1 MKPMSR
7 KQPRI
12 NWRRRR
18 RTSAERKTSSGS
30 FWRSEGTTEMLLTTA
45 TMTANPR
52 RCLISCRTLWQTCC
66 GYSTTTKPSQQQ
78 QQFLTRRSTAHAD
91 QITHQFGQRKKH
103 PRSNQSIK
111 TRDHTATPMNSQFQ
125 SNLYLPINKYIHNHT
140 HIYTAIDF
148 SLRLKMK

>member
-1 MKPMSR
+1 MSR

-12 NWRRRR
+12 NWRRR

-30 FWRSEGTTEMLLTTA
+30 FSRSEGTTEILLTTA

-78 QQFLTRRSTAHAD
+78 QFLTRRSTAHAD
-91 QITHQFGQRKKH
+91 QIPHQFGHSKKH
-103 PRSNQSIK
+103 PRSDQSI
-111 TRDHTATPMNSQFQ
+111 HQLINPNSPPHPHNPRRIPN
-125 SNLYLPINKYIHNHT
+125 SNQTTTIYLS
-140 HIYTAIDF
+140 IY
-148 SLRLKMK
+148 